1 MTSKVLNTLKAC
13 DMLRCGD
20 KVIVALSGGADSVA
34 LLMVLLSLKDDLGIE
49 VFAAHVNHNLRGEE
63 SLRDEAFVK
72 KLCKDRGVELFLR
85 SVDVNALCAESGQS
99 FETAGRRV
107 RYEFFEELIN
117 EKDAFVATAH
127 TLSDSLETA
136 LFNMVRGASFSGLS
150 SIPYKRVKIIRPLL
164 DVTRDEIER
173 YIEENGLEF
182 VDDSTNFDAEIC
194 NRNKIRHKVI
204 PVLKSINE
212 AAEENFLRLRE
223 SLIQADDFIKSE
235 ALELIERARVS
246 YGFDANVLRKAHPA
260 LKSYAVKLIIESAG
274 AGYDSRHI
282 ALLTDMLGTKGSVD
296 LIGGFTAVIRQGV
309 LRVVSESAVDSG
321 EFVLADKHEFSM
333 NGKVYSVK
341 ELTEEEIVHR
351 NLSTKVIS
359 CDKIK
364 GDAVFRTRQEGD
376 RFAPLKRGITKD
388 LRKLQNELKI
398 PAEQRPKLLLL
409 EGDGE
414 VLWAEGIG
422 VSEVARYK
430 GSKGILIEIREDK
443 DYA

>member
-13 DMLRCGD
+13 DMLRRDD

-99 FETAGRRV
+99 FETAGRRL

-150 SIPYKRVKIIRPLL
+150 SIPYKRGKIIRPLL

-235 ALELIERARVS
+235 ALKLIERARVS

-321 EFVLADKHEFSM
+321 EF
-333 NGKVYSVK
+333 
-341 ELTEEEIVHR
+341 
-351 NLSTKVIS
+351 
-359 CDKIK
+359 
-364 GDAVFRTRQEGD
+364 DAGCAFC
-376 RFAPLKRGITKD
+376 
-388 LRKLQNELKI
+388 N
-398 PAEQRPKLLLL
+398 KLLLEQNGQAWYNSIKEAAGGL
-409 EGDGE
+409 Y
-414 VLWAEGIG
+414 LW
-422 VSEVARYK
+422 
-430 GSKGILIEIREDK
+430 
-443 DYA
+443 